1 MVKTQLVTVV
11 TSNIS
16 DILPPTE
23 LPDNLNSPR

>member
-16 DILPPTE
+16 DILPRTE

>member
-1 MVKTQLVTVV
+1 MVKTQLVMVV

-16 DILPPTE
+16 DILRPTE